1 MADIPD
7 DEFSERDYEPNQG
20 IVIDVIPDDTCD
32 QNLVEENQ
40 LPNHDSMI
48 NLISQFF
55 SIGNIGSKVGELYE
69 KNVSDTLSRSG
80 YQRFP
85 IIKLDGTLNVT
96 LGSGKEYFSEKP
108 RNPYGEIDSMVCG
121 DQQAFKQLRTLC
133 PYCSIREP
141 FHAADV
147 QHHILVCEAKT
158 SYKEAVRKM
167 STSKHEANKEYWI
180 FEDTGFPYCHKVLF
194 VNGGE
199 DSKNW
204 VMNGGKF
211 PDASARNVW
220 NALADSNV
228 SIFYRESF
236 SQEWVI
242 QATQKLNELE
252 RKVAHVDEL
261 ERKVAYIDAL
271 ERKVAHVDALETVV
285 DDLKKTVAE
294 LVKKVGG
301 TESHENDQLG

>member
-1 MADIPD
+1 
-7 DEFSERDYEPNQG
+7 
-20 IVIDVIPDDTCD
+20 
-32 QNLVEENQ
+32 
-40 LPNHDSMI
+40 
-48 NLISQFF
+48 
-55 SIGNIGSKVGELYE
+55 
-69 KNVSDTLSRSG
+69 
-80 YQRFP
+80 
-85 IIKLDGTLNVT
+85 
-96 LGSGKEYFSEKP
+96 
-108 RNPYGEIDSMVCG
+108 
-121 DQQAFKQLRTLC
+121 
-133 PYCSIREP
+133 
-141 FHAADV
+141 
-147 QHHILVCEAKT
+147 
-158 SYKEAVRKM
+158 M

-204 VMNGGKF
+204 VMKGGEF

-252 RKVAHVDEL
+252 RKVAHVD
-261 ERKVAYIDAL
+261 AL
-271 ERKVAHVDALETVV
+271 EIVV

-294 LVKKVGG
+294 LVKKLGG